1 MQDSASVGVLK
12 KLVDLVMDRFQIP
25 QLAFRRQS
33 MVPDTNGPNLA
44 SFHLILRTVHPKVVE
59 GLGTIYLNIIA
70 STSCYI
76 LGG

>member
-1 MQDSASVGVLK
+1 MQDSESVGVLK

-44 SFHLILRTVHPKVVE
+44 SFHLILRTVHYV
-59 GLGTIYLNIIA
+59 
-70 STSCYI
+70 
-76 LGG
+76 